1 MAASQWFVF
10 DAAKFKIGNGTI
22 NLSAP
27 NAFRMS
33 LHRTSASALITG
45 LSAVTVW
52 SSVGDVSSGGG
63 WGTSASGAAKANSQ
77 GLTLAGVSWGT
88 GASGGQQKWDCTDPV
103 FTASASILSAVRF
116 AVIRYSAGTVNSG
129 HLVCYAAL
137 STAEFDVATSNTL
150 TIQMAATGIFTLA

>member
-1 MAASQWFVF
+1 MAASQWFIF

-33 LHRTSASALITG
+33 LHRTSASALLTG
-45 LSAVTVW
+45 LSAVTVF
-52 SSVGDVSSGGG
+52 SSVGDQCSGGG
-63 WGTSASGAAKANSQ
+63 WGTSAAGARTNSN
-77 GLTLAGVSWGT
+77 GLTLTGVSWGT

-116 AVIRYSAGTVNSG
+116 AVIRSSAGATTSG